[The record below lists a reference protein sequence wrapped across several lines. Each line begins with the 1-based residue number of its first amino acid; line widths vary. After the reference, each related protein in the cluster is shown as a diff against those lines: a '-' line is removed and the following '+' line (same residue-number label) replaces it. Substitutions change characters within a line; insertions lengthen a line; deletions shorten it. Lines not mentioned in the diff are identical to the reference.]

1 MANVRV
7 LIATTSRFRDGLA
20 RALGGCPVQF
30 ACTMDEGREA
40 LHGALYTHVIVG
52 YLFAES
58 RMFDFAQEV
67 RERQPGARV
76 LCVKAGGRSL
86 RDELRSGLNTAAVQL
101 GCEGFFDLSSGDRL
115 DTFDRV
121 FGEILT
127 RFPMPSS
134 SVCGHKADTLAS
146 KLGTA
151 AQELRRL
158 ALG

>member
-1 MANVRV
+1 MTDVRV
-7 LIATTSRFRDGLA
+7 LIATTSQFRDALG

-40 LHGALYTHVIVG
+40 LQRVAYTHAIIG

-67 RERQPGARV
+67 RARQPAARV
-76 LCVKAGGRSL
+76 LCVKCGGRSL
-86 RDELRSGLNTAAVQL
+86 RVELRSGLNTAALQL
-101 GCEGFFDLSSGDRL
+101 GCEGFFDLSSGDRP

-127 RFPMPSS
+127 RFPLPSS
-134 SVCGHKADTLAS
+134 SACGAKADTFAS
-146 KLGTA
+146 KLGAT
-151 AQELRRL
+151 AQELRRF
-158 ALG
+158 AVG